1 MLFQS
6 LFHVKIYNCNDIV
19 SLQGLKTVPVV
30 ELISLQNLTDIS
42 NLGGNKVVEINDCQ
56 VISAFSSLKN
66 VPKVF
71 ICDCTSFT
79 NGCDVENVRYL
90 KITYCD
96 NFANPDALENVFD
109 LTVANNAVED
119 LQGLCNIPY
128 LDVATSSTFALIP
141 LIRSLGSENQRFSF
155 PYSCYAVVKHVVDNS
170 HYDVVYELRDER
182 GYSKPFF
189 FTPKVILLKKKLN

>member
-1 MLFQS
+1 LTNNYSLSVEACANLKIFPKRVNCVIFKSTFGAAGIEFPHVRRIHFMGSNLGDRFSTRANEMLFQS

-79 NGCDVENVRYL
+79 NGCDVEDVRYL

-119 LQGLCNIPY
+119 L
-128 LDVATSSTFALIP
+128 F
-141 LIRSLGSENQRFSF
+141 
-155 PYSCYAVVKHVVDNS
+155 HVVL
-170 HYDVVYELRDER
+170 YKYVTFL
-182 GYSKPFF
+182 
-189 FTPKVILLKKKLN
+189 T